1 MKHKMRQGLS
11 LLFIATLAAFAGCSD
26 TKPKNLSR
34 NTSLF
39 NGGDGTDPIVTDN
52 FKFNFAY
59 RNGSATAPLNKI
71 IYLQGAPN
79 SKSTVISTCNGAGT
93 NCVCEFLDAS
103 DVELEETDSTEM
115 SYDNTGNYLRCEFDG
130 DLTQLAKVRVRNMNS
145 TRTSEIY
152 FVDTTLTLQKLIG
165 YDQDINQVNTI
176 YRYSCLYN
184 FLQKQGTTELL
195 FDCSDT
201 GSTCWSG
208 YSSNSR
214 TSGNFCLLQSSFP
227 FHLFASNYKNNF
239 SEKIADQLYFADNPS
254 GAFVCG
260 LQIKQYDCAGT
271 GGTPVK
277 DFGLYAVENGVF
289 TVPVSLTPG
298 PNKTITNYGFAAAT
312 STFGGSTVCPP
323 GMSRRIFYR
332 TTTTTAPSIGPT
344 HNYPGTLTS
353 TEIKAPGVAVPALE
367 INKVGGG
374 HCNGTACSLPGHT
387 DGAITSY
394 SYSTAGQTE
403 FCVID
408 PNLLP

>member
-1 MKHKMRQGLS
+1 MRQALS
-11 LLFIATLAAFAGCSD
+11 LLLIAATALLAGCSD
-26 TKPKNLSR
+26 TKPKNLGR
-34 NTSLF
+34 NTVLF
-39 NGGDGTDPIVTDN
+39 GDDGTDPGITDN
-52 FKFNFAY
+52 FRFNFAY
-59 RNGSATAPLNKI
+59 RNPAATAPLNKI

-79 SKSTVISTCNGAGT
+79 SKSTVVSTCNGAGT

-130 DLTQLAKVRVRNMNS
+130 DLNQLAKVRLRNMNS

-152 FVDTTLTLQKLIG
+152 YVDTTLTLQKLIG
-165 YDQDINQVNTI
+165 YDQDINRVRSV

-208 YSSNSR
+208 YSSNGR

-227 FHLFASNYKNNF
+227 FHLYASNYDNNF
-239 SEKIADQLYFADNPS
+239 SLKIADKLYYGDSPS
-254 GAFVCG
+254 PFVCG
-260 LQIKQYDCAGT
+260 SQIKQYDCGGT

-289 TVPVSLTPG
+289 TVPLSLTPG
-298 PNKTITNYGFAAAT
+298 PDQTVTNYGFAAPT
-312 STFGGSTVCPP
+312 SIFNGATVCPP

-332 TTTTTAPSIGPT
+332 TTTSTAPSIGPS

-353 TEIKAPGVAVPALE
+353 TEIKAPGVAVPPLE

-374 HCNGTACSLPGHT
+374 HCNGTGCTLPGHM
-387 DGAITSY
+387 DGAVTTY
-394 SYSTAGQTE
+394 SYSTAGQSE